1 MRRFLYTNMGYLNSK
16 PAMPRR
22 HRFIVVGI
30 VFLLSWSRAGTM
42 VAQHIPSSIWQ
53 MMAFNDGLLAP
64 LPKDLVR
71 MDDGQLVIMY
81 HDGLQFKSSRH
92 SINDIWLD
100 SSNSDITGEMFVR
113 LRPAS
118 DSAVITTNG
127 AGESFVLDVQTVSV
141 SQVDTDSLAC
151 RSAES
156 PSAPIIAQ
164 QPDSSSILWT
174 SSDSLW
180 LMPSIGQQCSPIV
193 GLPVSYS
200 GWAATYLRD
209 AGGWW
214 IGTRENSLW
223 RLEVDADEPT
233 QVVSYYQVPV
243 PGGRIRTLWKDG
255 DTIWIGTSG
264 AGLLKYSITDQ
275 SSVAFNRYH
284 SDNTKISGSVVSDFV
299 QLSESLFLV
308 GTRTGLD
315 IVDSE
320 SNTAAPIFVA
330 EHAGSGIQNTEI
342 EFLHVD
348 QWGTVWVGH
357 KEGISYTDIES
368 ILSST
373 ISLEA
378 TGVSGP
384 VSAISYDALSERI
397 WVGANGAIFSISRDG
412 SGIRHEVWVDEVTG
426 FAANNSVTDF
436 HFGNENS
443 IVSTGSHGILVRD
456 DSDTWVSVSL
466 APDDATQNERSR
478 FDAARALERS
488 GNLLFV
494 ATEGAGLLVT
504 SLGTNADQPLQVN
517 EPTNLIS
524 SVSVTQDGQVLV
536 GSHTRGAFWYHP
548 DSVSFEK
555 ALPWKNVNNI
565 LDRSMVHDVAST
577 IDGLY
582 LAATSG
588 GLIYWTGR
596 DSTWNGWSTDHGL
609 PADLINNVSIID
621 SNTVWL
627 STDKTL
633 CRWLRDGR
641 TPECLALIGAPSP
654 ESIQPTSME
663 VLDGQVFLG
672 ATNSV
677 RVVPIALFDELER
690 RRHKPLTLTL
700 ASDQGDFI
708 SFTDDNDLLEFDPLT
723 SVVSLK
729 AELSSFSGADA
740 IQFRYKLLGVTDD
753 FVVSPGTTLEKDFI
767 EVPHRDEPYLLN
779 VEVWDAGGR
788 LYATQMSFRLPLPFW
803 KTLSFLFSSLA
814 MLGGLVSWQA
824 AQWLKRRRREARE
837 LQLALASGREQE
849 RANLSRQIHDLS
861 LQNLYVIKQQIN
873 RLEIE
878 EDSPAY
884 QHMSS
889 SIDQSINE
897 LRRLCGELL
906 PPSLGPFGLQSAM
919 NSFLQGVGAAHPEL
933 TISLESRIDS
943 EPNTESALAVVRA
956 LQTSVANVIRHANAQ
971 RLEISI
977 SCQPDAVRLEVK
989 DDGAGF
995 NVPSSLISLA
1005 RNKHYGLLGLHEL
1018 SKQYGGALQI
1028 ESSSGKGTLIQFAIP
1043 NLKSSEST
1051 SI

>member
-1 MRRFLYTNMGYLNSK
+1 
-16 PAMPRR
+16 MPRR

-30 VFLLSWSRAGTM
+30 IFLLSWSRVETM

-53 MMAFNDGLLAP
+53 MMTINDGLLAP

-92 SINDIWLD
+92 SVNDLWFD
-100 SSNSDITGEMFVR
+100 SSNPEITGEMFVR

-127 AGESFVLDVQTVSV
+127 AGESFVLDVPTASV
-141 SQVDTDSLAC
+141 SQVDTHSLAC
-151 RSAES
+151 RSAEA
-156 PSAPIIAQ
+156 PSAPVIAQ
-164 QPDSSSILWT
+164 QPDLSSILWT

-180 LMPSIGQQCSPIV
+180 LMPSMGEPCSSFL

-223 RLEVDADEPT
+223 RFEVDADEPT
-233 QVVSYYQVPV
+233 QVVSFYHVPV
-243 PGGRIRTLWKDG
+243 PGGRVRTLWKDG

-275 SSVAFNRYH
+275 SSLIFNRYH
-284 SDNTKISGSVVSDFV
+284 SDNTRISGSVVSDFV

-315 IVDSE
+315 IIDSE
-320 SNTAAPIFVA
+320 TNTATPVPVA
-330 EHAGSGIQNTEI
+330 EQAGSEIPNTEI

-357 KEGISYTDIES
+357 KEGISYSSIES

-378 TGVSGP
+378 ARVNGP
-384 VSAISYDALSERI
+384 VSAISHDAHSDRI
-397 WVGANGAIFSISRDG
+397 WIGANGAIFSTSRDG
-412 SGIRHEVWVDEVTG
+412 SDIRQEVRVDEVTG
-426 FAANNSVTDF
+426 FAANNTVTDI
-436 HFGNENS
+436 HSSNGRS
-443 IVSTGSHGILVRD
+443 IASTGSHGIIVRD
-456 DSDTWVSVSL
+456 NSDKWVSASL
-466 APDDATQNERSR
+466 APVGATQNERSR
-478 FDAARALERS
+478 FDAVRALERS
-488 GNLLFV
+488 GNQLFV

-504 SLGTNADQPLQVN
+504 SFGTYRDEVHLIDN
-517 EPTNLIS
+517 PTSLIS
-524 SVSVTQDGQVLV
+524 SLSVTRDGHVLV
-536 GSHTRGAFWYHP
+536 GSYTRGAYWYQP
-548 DSVSFEK
+548 DSLSFGK
-555 ALPWKNVNNI
+555 ALPWKNVENI
-565 LDRSMVHDVAST
+565 LDRSMVHDVEST
-577 IDGLY
+577 TDGLH

-588 GLIYWTGR
+588 GLIYWTAR
-596 DSTWNGWSTDHGL
+596 DSSWKSWSTDHGL
-609 PADLINNVSIID
+609 PADLIKNVSTVD
-621 SNTVWL
+621 SNLVWF
-627 STDKTL
+627 STDKAL
-633 CRWLRDGR
+633 CRWLRDGG
-641 TPECLALIGAPSP
+641 TPECLALIEAQSR
-654 ESIQPTSME
+654 ESIQPTSMG

-677 RVVPIALFDELER
+677 RVVPIALFDELVR
-690 RRHKPLTLTL
+690 RRNKPIALTL
-700 ASDQGDFI
+700 ASDHGDFV
-708 SFTDDNDLLEFDPLT
+708 SLFDDNGPIEFDPLT

-740 IQFRYKLLGVTDD
+740 VQFRYQLLGITDGY
-753 FVVSPGTTLEKDFI
+753 VIAPGTVLDKEFFDL
-767 EVPHRDEPYLLN
+767 PHRDEPYVLD
-779 VEVWDAGGR
+779 VEVWYAGGR
-788 LYATQMSFRLPLPFW
+788 LYATQVSFKLPLPFW
-803 KTLSFLFSSLA
+803 RTLWFSITGFVA
-814 MLGGLVSWQA
+814 LVSLSSWRA
-824 AQWLKRRRREARE
+824 ANWLSRRRKEARE
-837 LQLALASGREQE
+837 LQLALAFGREQE

-861 LQNLYVIKQQIN
+861 LQNLYAIKQQIN

-884 QHMSS
+884 QHISS
-889 SIDQSINE
+889 SIDQSIDE

-906 PPSLGPFGLQSAM
+906 PPSLGPFGLLSAI
-919 NSFLQGVGAAHPEL
+919 NSFLRGVEAAHPEL
-933 TISLESRIDS
+933 TISLDTRVDS
-943 EPNTESALAVVRA
+943 EPDTEPALAVVRA
-956 LQTSVANVIRHANAQ
+956 LQTSVANVLRHASAQ

-977 SCQPDAVRLEVK
+977 SCQPDMILLEVM
-989 DDGAGF
+989 DNGGGF

-1018 SKQYGGALQI
+1018 SKQYGGSLHI
-1028 ESSSGKGTLIQFAIP
+1028 ESSPGKGTLVQFRIP
-1043 NLKSSEST
+1043 NLDSPESNAN
-1051 SI
+1051 